1 MKDLGLIGSGLFF
14 GDLALGMRWHSP
26 GRTLL
31 EADLAAYINLSWF
44 TEELFT
50 NQHDRANNAIEGR
63 PVPALMVMA
72 FAEGLIIPTLARA
85 GLAFLHSD
93 MEVLAPTRLGDTIHV
108 ECEVIEARLTSR
120 KDRGLVRTRNI
131 VADQNGRAVLQYQPL
146 RLLRLRDAPG
156 ETQSA
161 G

>member
-14 GDLALGMRWHSP
+14 DDLALGMRWHSP

-50 NQHDRANNAIEGR
+50 NLHDRADNAIEGR

-72 FAEGLIIPTLARA
+72 FAEGLIVPTLARA
-85 GLAFLHSD
+85 GLAFLHTD
-93 MEVLAPTRLGDTIHV
+93 MEVLAPARVGDTIHV
-108 ECEVIEARLTSR
+108 ECEVIEARLTS
-120 KDRGLVRTRNI
+120 KADRGLVRTRNI
-131 VADQNGRAVLQYQPL
+131 VVDQNERHVLQYKPL
-146 RLLRLRDAPG
+146 RLLRLQDATISEEKP
-156 ETQSA
+156 
-161 G
+161 